1 MSSSC
6 QRRAAPDG
14 PDFTG
19 GSVNRLEKKLERAKG
34 FSVWNSSIAADV
46 SCTMQRARHR
56 RLQRAA
62 KDRQMAGELSPT
74 SVVAALRREGH
85 VSAGART
92 SGRAFTQ
99 TKLHTSDTLP
109 FALQALVSFIKR
121 P

>member
-1 MSSSC
+1 
-6 QRRAAPDG
+6 
-14 PDFTG
+14 
-19 GSVNRLEKKLERAKG
+19 
-34 FSVWNSSIAADV
+34 
-46 SCTMQRARHR
+46 
-56 RLQRAA
+56 
-62 KDRQMAGELSPT
+62 MAGELSPT